1 MNEKLQYATMLE
13 IPVNTANVTY
23 KPAKRR
29 RGGKRKIKNPDAVK
43 EELLLKVN
51 SDLAET
57 TSESPTETLS
67 ETLSET
73 APAAFNGDIYEV
85 NSESAETADIPVDN
99 AAEYS
104 SASVHKKA
112 KKPLFKFTAVT
123 AEIVAVVAL
132 LAVIFLTNAFYA
144 DSAINVFMRKVFSPS
159 AATETVHEKTY
170 DEFAP
175 VINFNGE
182 TALSDGVITCFG
194 SGSVYAPADGT
205 VSSVIQEENGTYT
218 VNIAHSAVFSTTLS
232 GLSYAYLGIGD
243 KVYGNIPVGYVSA
256 GAFTACFNSGDALI
270 TDYTLENN
278 AVLWAV

>member
-13 IPVNTANVTY
+13 IPVNTANVTF
-23 KPAKRR
+23 KPKKFR
-29 RGGKRKIKNPDAVK
+29 RGAKKKMKNPDAVK

-51 SDLAET
+51 STAAPE
-57 TSESPTETLS
+57 PLS
-67 ETLSET
+67 ETQTEV
-73 APAAFNGDIYEV
+73 AAAVAEIPADN
-85 NSESAETADIPVDN
+85 AELAEIPV
-99 AAEYS
+99 EEPVGYE

-123 AEIVAVVAL
+123 AEVIAVFAL

-144 DSAINVFMRKVFSPS
+144 DSAINVFMRKVFSPTV
-159 AATETVHEKTY
+159 TETVHEKTY

-182 TALSDGVITCFG
+182 MAMENGVITCSG

-205 VSSVIQEENGTYT
+205 VASVVKEENGTYT
-218 VNIAHSAVFSTTLS
+218 VNIAHSAVFSSTLS
-232 GLSYAYLGIGD
+232 GLSYAYLGSGD
-243 KVYGNIPVGYVSA
+243 KVYGNIPVGYVTD
-256 GAFTACFNSGDALI
+256 GGFTACFNSENAVI
-270 TDYTLENN
+270 TDYTLKDN

>member
-13 IPVNTANVTY
+13 IPVNTANVTF
-23 KPAKRR
+23 KPKRFRLGAK
-29 RGGKRKIKNPDAVK
+29 KKMKNPDAVK

-51 SDLAET
+51 STAA
-57 TSESPTETLS
+57 PETLS
-67 ETLSET
+67 ETQT
-73 APAAFNGDIYEV
+73 EV
-85 NSESAETADIPVDN
+85 AETAVQEMPADN
-99 AAEYS
+99 AELAEIPAEEPAVTP

-123 AEIVAVVAL
+123 AELVAVFAL

-144 DSAINVFMRKVFSPS
+144 DSAINVFMRKVFSPTT
-159 AATETVHEKTY
+159 TETVHEKTY

-175 VINFNGE
+175 VINFNGDMTVE
-182 TALSDGVITCFG
+182 NGVITCSG

-205 VSSVIQEENGTYT
+205 VSSVIKEENGTYT
-218 VNIAHSAVFSTTLS
+218 VNIAHSAVFSSTLS
-232 GLSYAYLGIGD
+232 GLSYAYLGAGD
-243 KVYGNIPVGYVSA
+243 KVYGNIPVGYVTD
-256 GAFTACFNSGDALI
+256 GGFTACFNSENAVI